1 MSETFLTAFF
11 RSQFLTRWFI
21 LLSHLV
27 DQRLHFLLVFGF
39 IAVLANLHDESNVVL
54 PCTTASPSSQ
64 PFMAFRKSGLRR
76 VDGGVPIFDWNRAT
90 EQQIASTYKISPA
103 VGQGR

>member
-39 IAVLANLHDESNVVL
+39 IAFLKKLADEFKVVFEVPIVGL
-54 PCTTASPSSQ
+54 SGQ
-64 PFMAFRKSGLRR
+64 PFLVFRKSGLRR
-76 VDGGVPIFDWNRAT
+76 VDRSFRVFGLKRAA
-90 EQQIASTYKISPA
+90 EQEIASPERIFSA
-103 VGQGR
+103 FGQR